1 MSGTVWRAPAHC
13 PGLGLPPKRPVLI
26 LEEYHQFCWHK
37 DRRQHHRCVECTKKD
52 RTTILICHCWSTLGG
67 CKLLLVIDQ
76 GEHIEVATEVSATI
90 RGELLRGSLE
100 TVFYGA
106 KANV

>member
-1 MSGTVWRAPAHC
+1 VARFGERQRIALAWAFPRNAPC
-13 PGLGLPPKRPVLI
+13 SSSRNTTSFVGIKTEDSI
-26 LEEYHQFCWHK
+26 I
-37 DRRQHHRCVECTKKD
+37 RCVECTKKD

>member
-1 MSGTVWRAPAHC
+1 
-13 PGLGLPPKRPVLI
+13 
-26 LEEYHQFCWHK
+26 
-37 DRRQHHRCVECTKKD
+37 
-52 RTTILICHCWSTLGG
+52 
-67 CKLLLVIDQ
+67 VIDQ